1 MHINLSAACAAMLL
15 AAPATAQQAVDHSKM
30 DHSKMDHSK
39 MDHSKMSEMHHS
51 EMMKNTPANP
61 YAQAEMKMHERMM
74 PAIGTDASETWVRK
88 MIEHHRGGVE
98 TARIAMAQAKDAQVR
113 AMAQKTIT
121 MQNKE
126 IGQLQNWLKSHNK
139 PAQ

>member
-1 MHINLSAACAAMLL
+1 MSFNKLWATAAAILL
-15 AAPATAQQAVDHSKM
+15 AAPAVAQQAM

-39 MDHSKMSEMHHS
+39 MGGMDHSK
-51 EMMKNTPANP
+51 MMKNTPANP

-74 PAIGTDASETWVRK
+74 PAVGSDASETWVRK

-98 TARIAMAQAKDAQVR
+98 TSRIALAQAKDAKVR
-113 AMAQKTIT
+113 AMAQKTVT

-126 IGQLQNWLKSHNK
+126 IAELQTWLKSNGK
-139 PAQ
+139 KAQ